1 MLWYIIKY
9 FLHVIVH
16 PFTCCGKHNTIIRHK
31 IEEQTRKP
39 RDS

>member
-16 PFTCCGKHNTIIRHK
+16 PFTCCGKHNTIRHK